1 MAPPL
6 TVSDTAHPVWPQA
19 GASMLPFQG
28 RGVTVSAQST
38 PAFAPPMP
46 WGNHVP
52 SPFGS
57 SSGSQSWS
65 QTNSTGSTIAWPQS
79 APMGNHFQQSPL
91 PGIGVMMGGQ
101 QSMTPVRLP
110 PKPPI
115 KEEPP
120 VMNAFMALDPFGE
133 KEKKTGKDMFKDFQ
147 MVRPPSTSTGKTEPA
162 STPKL
167 SPGGDEAFA
176 QYFTNKIGV
185 PQEVADHDD
194 FDITQISSS
203 LSGTHQLFF
212 ICLSS
217 HNTVS
222 IFLNDALK

>member
-1 MAPPL
+1 M
-6 TVSDTAHPVWPQA
+6 
-19 GASMLPFQG
+19 
-28 RGVTVSAQST
+28 SAQPN

-46 WGNHVP
+46 WGNHGP

-57 SSGSQSWS
+57 SAGPQSWN
-65 QTNSTGSTIAWPQS
+65 QTNSTGSTIVWPQS
-79 APMGNHFQQSPL
+79 APMGNQFQQSPL

-101 QSMTPVRLP
+101 QSVAPIRLP

-120 VMNAFMALDPFGE
+120 VKNAFTALDPFGE

-147 MVRPPSTSTGKTEPA
+147 IARPPSISTGNIEPA
-162 STPKL
+162 STPNP
-167 SPGGDEAFA
+167 SGDKAFA
-176 QYFTNKIGV
+176 QYFTNKVGV

-203 LSGTHQLFF
+203 LNGINQF
-212 ICLSS
+212 LSVLCGILV
-217 HNTVS
+217 T
-222 IFLNDALK
+222 ALL